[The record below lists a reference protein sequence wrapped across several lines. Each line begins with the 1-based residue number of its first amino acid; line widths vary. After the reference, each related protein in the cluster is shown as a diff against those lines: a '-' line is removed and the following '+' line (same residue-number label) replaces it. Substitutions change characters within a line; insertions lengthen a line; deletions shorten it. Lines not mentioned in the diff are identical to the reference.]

1 MTKYSLSIIPDQ
13 ETEEFTKSL
22 CNCKNCT
29 QINKSNKKWKS
40 FIPKTNLQKRMKDVI
55 YKIEKREKKKKKDNN
70 KYKCLKV

>member
-29 QINKSNKKWKS
+29 QIHKLNKKWKS
-40 FIPKTNLQKRMKDVI
+40 FVPKTNLQKRMKDVI
-55 YKIEKREKKKKKDNN
+55 YKIEKREKKKKKRQ
-70 KYKCLKV
+70 